1 MTPART
7 AAPTLL
13 RAAFVR
19 RVHGVQGEVR
29 AEPCGGDWRR
39 FTRGLRLRVEPDG
52 PDVTVRSA
60 RDGGDGSVLLAFD
73 GMRDAAAVDSL
84 RGRYLGVR
92 ADQARSLGPDEW
104 FTWQL
109 TGLRVVS
116 PAGDELGVVTEVEP
130 EVSSDVIVVEGP
142 GGIRRYPMVRA
153 FVKSVDTTAGVLV
166 LEPQEETES

>member
-1 MTPART
+1 VSLAGSPTPA
-7 AAPTLL
+7 LL

-19 RVHGVQGEVR
+19 RVHGVHGEVR

-73 GMRDAAAVDSL
+73 EMRDGEAAAAL
-84 RGRYLGVR
+84 RGRYLSVSS
-92 ADQARSLGPDEW
+92 DLARSLGPDEW

-109 TGLRVVS
+109 SGLRVVS
-116 PAGDELGVVTEVEP
+116 PEGNELGVVSDVEP
-130 EVSSDVIVVEGP
+130 EVSSDVLVVRTADGV
-142 GGIRRYPMVRA
+142 RRYPMVRE
-153 FVKSVDTTAGVLV
+153 FVKAVDIAAGILV
-166 LEPQEETES
+166 LAPQEETES